1 MARPQ
6 TDIDAGRETLLDVVE
21 NFVRARG
28 AVDISM
34 TELAGAAG
42 MSPSNLYRYFENKE
56 ALLEAVAEKWF
67 AEKVR
72 IMEEV
77 VNLDLPARDK
87 MFAFFA
93 RRFAVMVAQYEAEP
107 DLYKSYLEIGNLYFE
122 VVRGYVDLGD
132 HYLSMIVADAMEQG
146 YFPGLTI
153 DEGVSLINQMVQP
166 YCNPEAIIYIGTH
179 RLNEHKLGIIIDT
192 IFAGLG
198 KSLASDGLKKPHIHI
213 VSKGLHSTST

>member
-6 TDIDAGRETLLDVVE
+6 TDIEAGRIQLMEVVDDL
-21 NFVRARG
+21 VRQRG
-28 AVDISM
+28 AADISM
-34 TELAGAAG
+34 TELAAAAG
-42 MSPSNLYRYFENKE
+42 MSPSNLYRFFENKE

-67 AEKVR
+67 AEKIR

-77 VNLDLPARDK
+77 VNLDLPAREK

-132 HYLSMIVADAMEQG
+132 HYLSMIVADSMDQG
-146 YFPGLTI
+146 YFEGLSI

-166 YCNPEAIIYIGTH
+166 YVNPDAIIYIGTN
-179 RLNEHKLGIIIDT
+179 RLNERKLGIIVDT

-198 KSLASDGLKKPHIHI
+198 KAVASDTVRQPHIKI
-213 VSKGLHSTST
+213 VT

>member
-6 TDIDAGRETLLDVVE
+6 TDIEAGRLQLMEVVDDL
-21 NFVRARG
+21 VRKRG
-28 AVDISM
+28 AADISM
-34 TELAGAAG
+34 TELAAAAG
-42 MSPSNLYRYFENKE
+42 MSPSNLYRFFENKE

-67 AEKVR
+67 ADKIR

-77 VNLDLPARDK
+77 VNLDMPARKK

-132 HYLSMIVADAMEQG
+132 HYLSMIVADSMEQG
-146 YFPGLTI
+146 YFEGLSI

-166 YCNPEAIIYIGTH
+166 YCNPEAIVTIGTN
-179 RLNEHKLGIIIDT
+179 RLNERKLGIIIDT
-192 IFAGLG
+192 IFVGLG
-198 KSLASDGLKKPHIHI
+198 KTVASDAVKNSHIKI
-213 VSKGLHSTST
+213 VP